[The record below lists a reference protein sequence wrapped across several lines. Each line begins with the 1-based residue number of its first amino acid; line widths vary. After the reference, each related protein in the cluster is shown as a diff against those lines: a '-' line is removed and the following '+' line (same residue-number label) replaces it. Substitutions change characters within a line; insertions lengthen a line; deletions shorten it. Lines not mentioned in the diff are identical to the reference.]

1 MWRSWLGQKEWIDV
15 LRALIYPVSAPTYG
29 NSTMLSL
36 GAPFG
41 DREDEGRVRR
51 SLERGRYAPLH
62 AGDKG
67 VV

>member
-1 MWRSWLGQKEWIDV
+1 MGIPRCCPW
-15 LRALIYPVSAPTYG
+15 
-29 NSTMLSL
+29 

-62 AGDKG
+62 AEDEG